1 MYNVYLHVNVEPH
14 HCKNVWRGIQGI
26 QFFFPS
32 SDGFCQLVSRPVS
45 TDKDMAIQQWFKMI
59 KFNNIWLWGGAVF
72 RIFPLCAAGLW
83 FYAETSRQSCR
94 CGRSLHILRKQTQPP
109 PIGGLSLSARVWINH
124 PASSLAA
131 DLCVRAS
138 LWWTDLGL
146 HPYRCSQCASFTGE
160 RTNNNKRKGGKHTG
174 KEARG
179 CATQI
184 L

>member
-1 MYNVYLHVNVEPH
+1 
-14 HCKNVWRGIQGI
+14 
-26 QFFFPS
+26 
-32 SDGFCQLVSRPVS
+32 
-45 TDKDMAIQQWFKMI
+45 MI

-146 HPYRCSQCASFTGE
+146 HPFRCSQCASFTGE
-160 RTNNNKRKGGKHTG
+160 RTNNNKRKGGKHRERSAWMCHADPVNHEQHECSVLHHG
-174 KEARG
+174 YGSRRVPAEEFFHIVPVVAVERGELARP
-179 CATQI
+179 AR
-184 L
+184 

>member
-1 MYNVYLHVNVEPH
+1 MP
-14 HCKNVWRGIQGI
+14 G
-26 QFFFPS
+26 
-32 SDGFCQLVSRPVS
+32 DCQLVSRPVS

-59 KFNNIWLWGGAVF
+59 KFNNIWLWGELFFGYSPFV
-72 RIFPLCAAGLW
+72 LLDYD

-160 RTNNNKRKGGKHTG
+160 RTNNNKRKGENTQGKKRVDVPRRSCKSWT
-174 KEARG
+174 AWMLR
-179 CATQI
+179 ATPWLWI
-184 L
+184 